1 MRIRKYYRCDYTE
14 KLYQAL
20 LKHQISFQYDRELNW
35 ITFYLYE
42 DHPNIEQIK
51 SFLPHE
57 VFGEYVFS
65 DLELKNSE
73 WLLMR
78 STNGKLE
85 NKNTEKTFALS
96 CKYEK
101 NVANHKVEFAHHRKQ
116 IAPFEFS
123 IPIKWGQSHFYSSIW
138 GGFYHIFCDDIAMN
152 LIQNQD
158 YVGIQFAPVIAY
170 KKGCYAENIHQ
181 MIFSQVLPDEALILD
196 NGFQRTPCPLCG
208 QIQYTY
214 NMLSRIQVKKSFLG
228 ISDFY
233 RTNEIFGDGFADP
246 FLIVSNR
253 VFRTLT
259 QFKLTKNIEFQP
271 LLLQ

>member
-1 MRIRKYYRCDYTE
+1 
-14 KLYQAL
+14 
-20 LKHQISFQYDRELNW
+20 
-35 ITFYLYE
+35 
-42 DHPNIEQIK
+42 
-51 SFLPHE
+51 
-57 VFGEYVFS
+57 
-65 DLELKNSE
+65 
-73 WLLMR
+73 
-78 STNGKLE
+78 
-85 NKNTEKTFALS
+85 
-96 CKYEK
+96 
-101 NVANHKVEFAHHRKQ
+101 
-116 IAPFEFS
+116 
-123 IPIKWGQSHFYSSIW
+123 
-138 GGFYHIFCDDIAMN
+138 MN